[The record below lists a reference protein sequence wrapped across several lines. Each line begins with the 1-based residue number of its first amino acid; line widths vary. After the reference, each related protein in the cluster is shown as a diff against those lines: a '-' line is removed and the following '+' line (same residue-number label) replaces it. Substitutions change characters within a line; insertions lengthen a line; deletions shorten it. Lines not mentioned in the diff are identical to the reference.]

1 MSDPNKNKRISR
13 INIAL
18 SLLVAFGAWLYV
30 VMEVSPTIGKT
41 YSEIPILLEGTGTLA
56 DEGLGVESVSES
68 DLKIKVRI
76 ERTEVIDTSEE
87 DFTAIVDVSGA
98 SKGTNTYDVKVVT
111 PSGSTLVEQ
120 SVESVTVKVSSS
132 LNRDVPVSAVFG
144 SLSDDQ
150 SEPIIVSADYET
162 VSVIGAASEVTKVA
176 YAAVQVDSITP
187 KSDGAGDNYVRS
199 TVGRPVAVDAEGRLV
214 PNIVVRPETVDLR
227 YSAGSTKTVPL
238 DIEVEG
244 ESDEYTYDYE
254 LPNSIVIKGEAK
266 KISSVTGI
274 SAILD
279 LSTLTRSG
287 EGKPEY
293 RLPQGVSI
301 ANRSLAQ
308 SVTVKV
314 GKK

>member
-1 MSDPNKNKRISR
+1 MNDPNKNKRISR

-41 YSEIPILLEGTGTLA
+41 YGEIPIVLEGTGTLA
-56 DEGLGVESVSES
+56 DKGLGVESVSES
-68 DLKIKVRI
+68 DLKIKVRV

-87 DFTAIVDVSGA
+87 DFAAIVDVSGA
-98 SKGTNTYDVKVVT
+98 SKGTNTYDVKVIS
-111 PSGSTLVEQ
+111 PSGATLVEQ

-144 SLSDDQ
+144 SLTDEQ
-150 SEPIIVSADYET
+150 SEPVIISADYER

-187 KSDGAGDNYVRS
+187 KSDSGRDNYVRS
-199 TVGRPVAVDAEGRLV
+199 TVGRPVAVDAEGRIV
-214 PNIVVRPETVDLR
+214 PNIVVRPETVDIR

-238 DIEVEG
+238 EIEVEG

-254 LPNSIVIKGEAK
+254 LPGSLVIKGASK
-266 KISSVTGI
+266 TISSVTVI

-279 LSTLTRSG
+279 LSTLARSG
-287 EGKPEY
+287 EVKPEY
-293 RLPQGVSI
+293 KLPQGVSI
-301 ANRSLAQ
+301 SNRSLAQ
-308 SVTVKV
+308 SVRVKV
-314 GKK
+314 RKK